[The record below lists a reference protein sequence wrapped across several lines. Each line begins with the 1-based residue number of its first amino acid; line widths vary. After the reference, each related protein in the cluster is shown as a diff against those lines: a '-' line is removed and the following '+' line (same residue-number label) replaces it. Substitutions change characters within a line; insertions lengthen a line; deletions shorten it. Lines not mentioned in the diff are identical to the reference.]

1 MQACKIRGMSTTA
14 RRRPADH
21 GWFTSSRSNNG
32 NQCVEVRFDGDA
44 VQIRDSKFRRDP
56 MNAGLD
62 EPIIT
67 VGTSLWTAFLHCLR
81 TARPHPDLVAHT
93 GPDGSTTLR
102 HEAVLL
108 RFTPEE
114 WNAFVAGVRDDEF
127 ACV

>member
-14 RRRPADH
+14 RRSPADH

-44 VQIRDSKFRRDP
+44 VQIRDSKFRRNP
-56 MNAGLD
+56 MNLGMD

-67 VGTSLWTAFLHCLR
+67 VDAALWTAFLDCLR
-81 TARPHPDLVAHT
+81 TTRRHPALVAHVS
-93 GPDGSTTLR
+93 PDGSATLR
-102 HEAVLL
+102 HEDTLL
-108 RFTPEE
+108 HFTAPE
-114 WNAFVAGVRDDEF
+114 WAAFVAGVRDNEF